1 MSTELPSSTRQPQGK
16 GLIAA
21 AGPDDGKLPST
32 PEPLPES
39 RCRLAKLA
47 ISAVVFGLLEAT
59 AAGAEPI
66 AARHEPIP
74 DQVWKEMQE
83 SSWHP
88 NRGCP
93 PREGLALL
101 TVPYRDFAGEA
112 RRGRLVFAKRVA
124 NQVASIFTEIFE
136 SQKFRIERME
146 LVDKYRGDDD
156 ASMAA
161 NNTSAFNCRFVA
173 GTTVLSAH
181 ALGIAIDINPEQNPW
196 VNGADTA
203 PPKGQA
209 FDRPSKRQSAH
220 RRGQPGIIMP
230 GDVVVTAFKRQGWKW
245 GGDWSSKKDYQHF
258 SENGR

>member
-1 MSTELPSSTRQPQGK
+1 MMPLCVNLVEMHGRFASTL
-16 GLIAA
+16 GLI
-21 AGPDDGKLPST
+21 L
-32 PEPLPES
+32 
-39 RCRLAKLA
+39 LA
-47 ISAVVFGLLEAT
+47 AT
-59 AAGAEPI
+59 AAAAEPMTS
-66 AARHEPIP
+66 RHEPLP
-74 DQVWKEMQE
+74 DQVWAEMQG

-93 PREGLALL
+93 PREALALL
-101 TVPYRDFAGEA
+101 TVPYRDFAGET

-173 GTTVLSAH
+173 GTKVLSAH

-196 VNGADTA
+196 VDGADTA
-203 PPKGQA
+203 PPKGRA

-220 RRGQPGIIMP
+220 RRGQPGIIMQ
-230 GDVVVTAFKRQGWKW
+230 GDVVVRAFKQQGWKW

>member
-1 MSTELPSSTRQPQGK
+1 MSTELLSSMQRGK

-21 AGPDDGKLPST
+21 AGSGDSKLPST
-32 PEPLPES
+32 TEPLSKS
-39 RCRLAKLA
+39 RYRLAELA
-47 ISAVVFGLLEAT
+47 ISAVVLGLLQAT

-74 DQVWKEMQE
+74 DQVWEEMQG
-83 SSWHP
+83 SSWHS

-93 PREGLALL
+93 ARESLALL
-101 TVPYRDFAGEA
+101 TVPYRDFAGET
-112 RRGRLVFAKRVA
+112 RLGRLVFTKRVA

-146 LVDKYRGDDD
+146 LVDKFRGDDD

-173 GTTVLSAH
+173 GTTALSAH
-181 ALGIAIDINPEQNPW
+181 ALGIAIDINPEQNPF
-196 VNGADTA
+196 VKGAVTA
-203 PPKGQA
+203 PPKGKA
-209 FDRPSKRQSAH
+209 FDRPSKRQSAQ

-230 GDVVVTAFKRQGWKW
+230 GDVVVKAFKRQGWKW